1 MSYRV
6 NPGLATELARFGGET
21 LTRCFNC
28 GNCTAVCALSKGRT
42 VFPRRIIRYLQLG
55 LEEKLLESPEP
66 WLCYYCGTCSDTCP
80 RDAQPG
86 ELMMAAR
93 RWLTSRY
100 DWTGLS
106 RRLYLSE
113 IWEIGLLSV
122 TALLVAAAFLVPGW
136 FGVPFGFSALGEDA
150 MAHVRLDLFA
160 PKAWIHRADWALAAG
175 LLALLSANALRM
187 IVAVRRGFNQA
198 SVPLVV
204 WLRDAYQP
212 LLHLLTQKRWLE
224 CDEARQADQ
233 PTTGRTRRPAG
244 ARRRWLQHVLLVT
257 GYATMFLLVVAFLPS
272 FQRDGSDF
280 HWTAFLGYYAT
291 AVLLWATTAAISGRV
306 RKREAIHRFSQ
317 ITDWMFLVL
326 LFLTALSGILLHL
339 VRLADWPFATY
350 ILYVLHL
357 MIAVSMLVIEVP
369 FGKWLH
375 LVFRPVAKYMV
386 AVREAA
392 VERPVRVVPHHALTA
407 RLR

>member
-6 NPGLATELARFGGET
+6 NPGLAEELAHFGGDT
-21 LTRCFNC
+21 LTKCFNC
-28 GNCTAVCALSKGRT
+28 GNCTAVCGLSKDQT
-42 VFPRRIIRYLQLG
+42 VFPRKIIRYLQLG
-55 LEEKLLESPEP
+55 LEDKLLESPEP

-80 RDAQPG
+80 REAQPG
-86 ELMMAAR
+86 ELMMATR

-113 IWEIGLLSV
+113 VWEVGLLSV
-122 TALLVAAAFLVPGW
+122 TALFVLAAFIVPGI
-136 FGVPFGFSALGEDA
+136 FGIPFGFYNLDEQA

-160 PKAWIHRADWALAAG
+160 PTHVIHYADWALAA
-175 LLALLSANALRM
+175 LLLVLLGANALRM
-187 IVAVRRGFNQA
+187 IVAVRRGFNQS
-198 SVPLVV
+198 SVPLVT

-224 CDEARQADQ
+224 CDND
-233 PTTGRTRRPAG
+233 TRW
-244 ARRRWLQHVLLVT
+244 RWLQHFLLVT
-257 GYATMFLLVVAFLPS
+257 GYATMFLLVVAFLPY
-272 FQRDGSDF
+272 FQREGTEF
-280 HWTAFLGYYAT
+280 HWTALLGYYAT
-291 AVLLWATTAAISGRV
+291 AVLLWVTVSAMRSRW
-306 RKREAIHRFSQ
+306 RKTEQIHKFSQ

-326 LFLTALSGILLHL
+326 LFLTSLSGIVLHL
-339 VRLADWPFATY
+339 ARLLDWPLATY
-350 ILYVLHL
+350 VFYVIHL

-392 VERPVRVVPHHALTA
+392 IAKPVKATPHHALTHG
-407 RLR
+407 